1 MWFAK
6 FFGGRSGQ
14 DDDEQP
20 TATPAQ
26 QTQAPLGAAARLA
39 SQPPAKRRSSD
50 VQRKGFDPYN
60 SGAFQRRNAWERV
73 VHRR

>member
-6 FFGGRSGQ
+6 FFGGRSGY

-26 QTQAPLGAAARLA
+26 QAPAPLQADARVFLN
-39 SQPPAKRRSSD
+39 SPTKRRSHD
-50 VQRKGFDPYN
+50 TQRKGFDPYN

-73 VHRR
+73 NRR